1 MSVSPILLLHICSGT
16 LGVLSGAAAI
26 VFRKG
31 SFRHRLAG
39 NVFVGSILTL
49 AATGVYMA
57 IVKSQP
63 GNIMGGSLTFYLV
76 ATAWMIARPNRQR
89 TLLFDSC
96 AFLFALAL
104 GAINVTFAL
113 QAANSPTGL
122 KHGYPPGPYL
132 FLGSI
137 ALVAAA
143 GDIRM
148 LVRGGIS
155 GTQRLARHLW
165 RMCFALFIA
174 SASLFLARQ
183 HLFPAILRKT
193 GVLYLLSF
201 LPLLIMLFWRIRL
214 SFSLHPRWSLTF
226 RTGKTKRT
234 LSGLS
239 GA

>member
-31 SFRHRLAG
+31 SPRHRLAG

-76 ATAWMIARPNRQR
+76 ATAWMIARPNGQR